1 MNSKKL
7 NLILS
12 FVLACAL
19 WLYVVGQ
26 MNPVTRKTYRDIPI
40 MLTNE
45 QTLSDNGLAV
55 KSVSEDSLR
64 VTLSGRRDVIGKLSK
79 SDITATVD
87 LTYVAEGRNKLQI
100 DLKIPDNVEVLNQ
113 SLNDINVNI
122 EERVTKTKDVHVVYT
137 GTLPEE
143 GEPATI
149 KTDPE
154 TVKVSGARSIVEK
167 VAYVKAEINASE
179 ISDELTSVSSG
190 LAAVT
195 EGGNA
200 VNGVTLSDT
209 VCKVTSI
216 IYNTK
221 EVRLKVP
228 VTDNSKDGYTRST
241 SYPKTV
247 TVKGPSGLLGG
258 LEEVSAKEV
267 DITGVTDNKQL
278 PLTLDL
284 PDGIQ
289 AAEKTGDLRMTVRVS
304 KAKKKVKTAKEVK
317 SFTYT
322 GDDVEIRNAGEKDLR
337 VKQDSIEVQIY
348 GTEEQLSEIRS
359 SDIKL
364 YVDLSEVDED
374 ASDLVV
380 KAECGKDCAD
390 IAVIP
395 SRVTVV
401 S

>member
-1 MNSKKL
+1 M
-7 NLILS
+7 
-12 FVLACAL
+12 
-19 WLYVVGQ
+19 
-26 MNPVTRKTYRDIPI
+26 
-40 MLTNE
+40 
-45 QTLSDNGLAV
+45 
-55 KSVSEDSLR
+55 
-64 VTLSGRRDVIGKLSK
+64 
-79 SDITATVD
+79 
-87 LTYVAEGRNKLQI
+87 
-100 DLKIPDNVEVLNQ
+100 
-113 SLNDINVNI
+113 
-122 EERVTKTKDVHVVYT
+122 
-137 GTLPEE
+137 
-143 GEPATI
+143 
-149 KTDPE
+149 
-154 TVKVSGARSIVEK
+154 
-167 VAYVKAEINASE
+167 
-179 ISDELTSVSSG
+179 
-190 LAAVT
+190 
-195 EGGNA
+195 
-200 VNGVTLSDT
+200 
-209 VCKVTSI
+209 
-216 IYNTK
+216 
-221 EVRLKVP
+221 
-228 VTDNSKDGYTRST
+228 
-241 SYPKTV
+241 

-267 DITGVTDNKQL
+267 DITGVTDNRQL

-364 YVDLSEVDED
+364 YVDLSEADED
-374 ASDLVV
+374 ASDLTV